1 MQERVP
7 VPDSEINRELLS
19 PIETHPKWFFITVAV
34 LALIVA
40 TAGGALGWMINQGL
54 GVTGL
59 NRPVMWGFFISNF
72 VFWVGI
78 SHAGVMI
85 SSILRLSQA
94 EWRRPVTRAAE
105 VLTIFSLMTAA
116 LFPLMHAGR
125 PWRIAYWIFPYDFA
139 RGIWPNIRS
148 PLVWDPAAI
157 FTYLTGA
164 TLFVLIALVP
174 DFAVMRDRNKGVR
187 KQIYGFL
194 SLGFR
199 GTPRQWRLQAIAGIL
214 LSALILPV
222 FVSVH
227 SIVSWDFGMAVSV
240 ASWHTT
246 VMAPYFVIGAVH
258 SGVSAVVTM
267 MALLRWVF
275 KWDKFIRPE
284 HFDGLGRLLIVVGT
298 GWFYFFILEF
308 LFGLYSQETSEITL
322 RNMLLYEWPW
332 NFMFFTF
339 LVTSY
344 FIPIP
349 MWLFRGVRR
358 NVLLMFLTSILVNI
372 GMWLER
378 FLIIVPGLMRKQE
391 FTFVWANYRPS
402 VVEILLVVGSF
413 AFVTMMV
420 LLFSKV
426 FPLIPLFDQKEGKIL
441 EATTR
446 VGRRNVPSIVREE

>member
-308 LFGLYSQETSEITL
+308 LFGLYSQETSEVTL

-339 LVTSY
+339 LMTSY

>member
-174 DFAVMRDRNKGVR
+174 DLAVMRDRNKGVR

-308 LFGLYSQETSEITL
+308 IFGLYSQETSEVTL

-339 LVTSY
+339 LATSY

>member
-19 PIETHPKWFFITVAV
+19 SVETHPKWFFITVAI

-59 NRPVMWGFFISNF
+59 NRPVMWGFFIANF

-139 RGIWPNIRS
+139 RGIWPNVRS

-164 TLFVLIALVP
+164 TLFVFIALIP
-174 DFAVMRDRNKGVR
+174 DLAVMRDRNTGIR

-227 SIVSWDFGMAVSV
+227 SIVSWDFGMAISV

-284 HFDGLGRLLIVVGT
+284 HFDGLARLLVVVGT
-298 GWFYFFILEF
+298 AWFYFFILEF
-308 LFGLYSQETSEITL
+308 LFGLYSQETSEVTL

-332 NFMFFTF
+332 NFMFIIF

-358 NVLLMFLTSILVNI
+358 NILLMFLTSILVNI

-378 FLIIVPGLMRKQE
+378 FLIIIPGLMRKQE

>member
-139 RGIWPNIRS
+139 RGIWPNVRS

-227 SIVSWDFGMAVSV
+227 SIVSWDFGMAISV

-308 LFGLYSQETSEITL
+308 IFGLYSQETSEVTL

-339 LVTSY
+339 LATSY

>member
-1 MQERVP
+1 MQERVQ

-19 PIETHPKWFFITVAV
+19 GVETHPKWFFLTVAI

-59 NRPVMWGFFISNF
+59 NRPVMWGFFIANF

-139 RGIWPNIRS
+139 RGIWPNVRS
-148 PLVWDPAAI
+148 PLVWDPSAI

-164 TLFVLIALVP
+164 TLFVFIALIP
-174 DFAVMRDRNKGVR
+174 DLAVMRDRSTGVR

-227 SIVSWDFGMAVSV
+227 SIVSWDFGMAISV

-275 KWDKFIRPE
+275 KWDNYIRPE
-284 HFDGLGRLLIVVGT
+284 HFDGLARLLVVVGT
-298 GWFYFFILEF
+298 AWFYFFILEF
-308 LFGLYSQETSEITL
+308 LFGLYSQESSEVTL

-332 NFMFFTF
+332 NFMFIIF

-358 NVLLMFLTSILVNI
+358 NILLMFLTSILVNI

-378 FLIIVPGLMRKQE
+378 FLIIIPGLMRKQE

-413 AFVTMMV
+413 AFVAMMV

-426 FPLIPLFDQKEGKIL
+426 FPLIPLFDQKEGKVL

-446 VGRRNVPSIVREE
+446 IGRRNVPSIVREE

>member
-19 PIETHPKWFFITVAV
+19 SVETHPKWWFLTVAV

-59 NRPVMWGFFISNF
+59 NRPVMWGFFIANF

-139 RGIWPNIRS
+139 RGIWPNVRS
-148 PLVWDPAAI
+148 PLVWDPSAI

-164 TLFVLIALVP
+164 TLFVFIALIP
-174 DFAVMRDRNKGVR
+174 DLAVMRDRSTGVR
-187 KQIYGFL
+187 KQIYGIL
-194 SLGFR
+194 ALGFR

-227 SIVSWDFGMAVSV
+227 SIVSWDFGMAISV

-284 HFDGLGRLLIVVGT
+284 HFDGLARLLVVVGT
-298 GWFYFFILEF
+298 AWFYFFILEF
-308 LFGLYSQETSEITL
+308 LFGLYSQEASEVTL

-332 NFMFFTF
+332 NFMFVIF

-358 NVLLMFLTSILVNI
+358 NILLMFLTSILVNI

-378 FLIIVPGLMRKQE
+378 FLIIIPGLMRKQE

-413 AFVTMMV
+413 AFVAMMV

-426 FPLIPLFDQKEGKIL
+426 FPLIPLFDQKEGKVL

>member
-1 MQERVP
+1 
-7 VPDSEINRELLS
+7 
-19 PIETHPKWFFITVAV
+19 
-34 LALIVA
+34 
-40 TAGGALGWMINQGL
+40 
-54 GVTGL
+54 
-59 NRPVMWGFFISNF
+59 MWGFFISNF

-308 LFGLYSQETSEITL
+308 LFGLYSQETSEVTL

-339 LVTSY
+339 LATSY

>member
-139 RGIWPNIRS
+139 RGIWPNVRS

-227 SIVSWDFGMAVSV
+227 SIVSWDFGMAISV

-308 LFGLYSQETSEITL
+308 IFGLYSQETSEVTL

-339 LVTSY
+339 LLTSY

>member
-308 LFGLYSQETSEITL
+308 IFGLYSQETSEVTL

-339 LVTSY
+339 LMTSY

>member
-308 LFGLYSQETSEITL
+308 IFGLYSQETSEVTL

-339 LVTSY
+339 LMTSY

-446 VGRRNVPSIVREE
+446 VGRQNVPSIVREE

>member
-19 PIETHPKWFFITVAV
+19 SVETHPKWFFVTIFV
-34 LALIVA
+34 LAMIVA
-40 TAGGALGWMINQGL
+40 TAGGALGYMINQGL

-59 NRPVMWGFFISNF
+59 NRPVMWGFFIANF

-125 PWRIAYWIFPYDFA
+125 PWRILYWIFPYDFA
-139 RGIWPNIRS
+139 RGIWPNVKS
-148 PLVWDPAAI
+148 PLVWDPSAI

-164 TLFVLIALVP
+164 TLFVFIALIP
-174 DFAVMRDRNKGVR
+174 DLAVMRDRNTGIR

-194 SLGFR
+194 ALGFR

-227 SIVSWDFGMAVSV
+227 SIVSWDFGMAISV

-284 HFDGLGRLLIVVGT
+284 HFDGLARLLVVVGT
-298 GWFYFFILEF
+298 AWFYFF
-308 LFGLYSQETSEITL
+308 
-322 RNMLLYEWPW
+322 
-332 NFMFFTF
+332 MFIIF

-358 NVLLMFLTSILVNI
+358 NILLMFITSILVNI

-378 FLIIVPGLMRKQE
+378 FLIIIPGLMRKQE

-402 VVEILLVVGSF
+402 LIEILLVVGSF

-426 FPLIPLFDQKEGKIL
+426 FPLIPLFDQKEGKVL

>member
-332 NFMFFTF
+332 NFMFIIF

>member
-148 PLVWDPAAI
+148 PLIWDPAAI

-174 DFAVMRDRNKGVR
+174 DLAVMRDRNKGVR

-308 LFGLYSQETSEITL
+308 IFGLYSQETSEVTL

-339 LVTSY
+339 LMTSY

-426 FPLIPLFDQKEGKIL
+426 FPLIPLFDQKEAKIL

>member
-308 LFGLYSQETSEITL
+308 LFGLYSQETSEVTL

-339 LVTSY
+339 LATSY

>member
-1 MQERVP
+1 
-7 VPDSEINRELLS
+7 
-19 PIETHPKWFFITVAV
+19 
-34 LALIVA
+34 
-40 TAGGALGWMINQGL
+40 
-54 GVTGL
+54 
-59 NRPVMWGFFISNF
+59 
-72 VFWVGI
+72 
-78 SHAGVMI
+78 
-85 SSILRLSQA
+85 
-94 EWRRPVTRAAE
+94 
-105 VLTIFSLMTAA
+105 
-116 LFPLMHAGR
+116 
-125 PWRIAYWIFPYDFA
+125 
-139 RGIWPNIRS
+139 
-148 PLVWDPAAI
+148 
-157 FTYLTGA
+157 
-164 TLFVLIALVP
+164 
-174 DFAVMRDRNKGVR
+174 
-187 KQIYGFL
+187 
-194 SLGFR
+194 
-199 GTPRQWRLQAIAGIL
+199 
-214 LSALILPV
+214 LILPV

-308 LFGLYSQETSEITL
+308 LFGLYSQETSEVTL

-332 NFMFFTF
+332 NFMFIIF